1 MIKISIHTES
11 RYRHRFDG
19 IFQVRGLLR
28 DLGYQ
33 LEFASD
39 TSARNKAD
47 VAWMQSSL
55 LKDCP
60 QDSQPKFCYERY
72 ASGTVEDA
80 DLISRSDV
88 ILYTKEI
95 GYLNKETY
103 LLPLI
108 NNRLHTTL
116 LASDLQGERNENLR
130 LHELEKVR
138 VPHAIY
144 RQQKRFDPYFLRS
157 HQKRSS
163 HSSAAKRPIDVFFA
177 GNVHFEDAPG
187 EVAGRLVT
195 THRKKLA
202 GTLAALPSHVSVL
215 LGLGRSFDAEE
226 FRVKLSQSKI
236 FISPYGWGEYSWKDF
251 EAAISGCILIK
262 PDSSFLKTYGP
273 PLYQEGVIT
282 CEPDFSDLQEVIERT
297 LDNLD
302 QEYQKAQAMRCLFVK
317 ARHDD
322 EAYAHDLATEFS
334 SIAALQD
341 LPRSSRFR
349 LFARRLART

>member
-103 LLPLI
+103 LLQLI

-116 LASDLQGERNENLR
+116 LASD
-130 LHELEKVR
+130 
-138 VPHAIY
+138 
-144 RQQKRFDPYFLRS
+144 
-157 HQKRSS
+157 
-163 HSSAAKRPIDVFFA
+163 
-177 GNVHFEDAPG
+177 
-187 EVAGRLVT
+187 
-195 THRKKLA
+195 
-202 GTLAALPSHVSVL
+202 
-215 LGLGRSFDAEE
+215 
-226 FRVKLSQSKI
+226 
-236 FISPYGWGEYSWKDF
+236 
-251 EAAISGCILIK
+251 
-262 PDSSFLKTYGP
+262 
-273 PLYQEGVIT
+273 
-282 CEPDFSDLQEVIERT
+282 
-297 LDNLD
+297 
-302 QEYQKAQAMRCLFVK
+302 
-317 ARHDD
+317 
-322 EAYAHDLATEFS
+322 
-334 SIAALQD
+334 
-341 LPRSSRFR
+341 
-349 LFARRLART
+349 